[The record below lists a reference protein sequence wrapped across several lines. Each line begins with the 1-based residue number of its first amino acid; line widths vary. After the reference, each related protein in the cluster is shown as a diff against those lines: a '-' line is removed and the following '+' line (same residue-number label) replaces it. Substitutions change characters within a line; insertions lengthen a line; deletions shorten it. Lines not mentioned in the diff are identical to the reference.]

1 MSLSSF
7 RVRSGT
13 GTVVLSPRGFLG
25 RRSGQRFA
33 PCLPPPALVRKASR
47 GRQIVSISLDLGSGP
62 SEDPHRSVQENS
74 SRHHVKFVDG
84 NRRCTRSAS
93 RQAGRTCCM
102 YDGRARGEQTRRACN
117 VLPGAFRQERSSP
130 SRTCHAIKRW
140 IRGACPSACVNASVQ
155 ANVNTRRTKY
165 RRVHRSRARDDATP
179 TELARPIHVPST
191 TVRCLRGTLH
201 RREFAS
207 SPLASPPRTCACASR
222 RLRSSRAFVS
232 FARPSRTLPPPCPT
246 LVTFVDMDRD
256 RPTDTAD
263 NRAFACRVS

>member
-33 PCLPPPALVRKASR
+33 PCLPLLPSFGRHREDRRSYRYLSTWVR
-47 GRQIVSISLDLGSGP
+47 VGP
-62 SEDPHRSVQENS
+62 RTPHRSVQENS
-74 SRHHVKFVDG
+74 SRHHVKFVDRI
-84 NRRCTRSAS
+84 RRSTRSAS

-102 YDGRARGEQTRRACN
+102 SDGRARGEETRRACN
-117 VLPGAFRQERSSP
+117 VLPGAFREERSSP

-140 IRGACPSACVNASVQ
+140 IRDACPSACVDASVQ
-155 ANVNTRRTKY
+155 ANANTRCTKCQS
-165 RRVHRSRARDDATP
+165 VHRSRARDDATP

-201 RREFAS
+201 RRELASCASVPLLSGLLLAHAHAHAHHVVSARRTRS
-207 SPLASPPRTCACASR
+207 SPSHDPLVPC
-222 RLRSSRAFVS
+222 LHHV
-232 FARPSRTLPPPCPT
+232 RPW
-246 LVTFVDMDRD
+246 
-256 RPTDTAD
+256 
-263 NRAFACRVS
+263 